1 MLINVARGPVVVARD
16 LQEALN
22 NGVIAAA
29 GVDVFDAEPSLSPDE
44 PLLHCKNC
52 LVTPHV
58 AFASKESMELRAD
71 IVFDNLTSWLAGSQ
85 KNVIL

>member
-1 MLINVARGPVVVARD
+1 MEPPL
-16 LQEALN
+16 AL
-22 NGVIAAA
+22 
-29 GVDVFDAEPSLSPDE
+29 DE
-44 PLLHCKNC
+44 PLLNCKNC

-71 IVFDNLTSWLAGSQ
+71 IVFDNLAAWMAGAQ